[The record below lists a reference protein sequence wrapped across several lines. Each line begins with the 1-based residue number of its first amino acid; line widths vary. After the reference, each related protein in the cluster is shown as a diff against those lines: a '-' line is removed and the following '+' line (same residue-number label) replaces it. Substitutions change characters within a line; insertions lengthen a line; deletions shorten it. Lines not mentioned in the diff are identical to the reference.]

1 MLSPNMIITKAL
13 KIVVHTFT
21 VIYKMLMHGK
31 IECLHLGS
39 GVNLGY
45 QAPTSYFGFRTYTT
59 T

>member
-1 MLSPNMIITKAL
+1 MIITKAL